1 MGKTAII
8 LFAHLP
14 DFEAR
19 VKSFSNLSSKKATKK
34 ISSVLT
40 RHFFSLARK
49 TNIETFLIDTYQQ
62 KGETFGEKISN
73 AFSAT
78 YAKGYKNVIC
88 IGNDCLDLDL
98 GGLQKAILEVE
109 NGKVVLGPTEDG
121 GTYLIGM
128 PQSEFDPSGFTNI
141 KWQTKQAYKNLI
153 LLFDEQ
159 KSSIFISE
167 VLIDVD
173 DGKDLLGYFKEN
185 ALVKIFTNIIKN
197 LQPKN
202 TLLFTQ
208 SFLRLIHS
216 QALLF
221 RGPPSLCSSF

>member
-19 VKSFSNLSSKKATKK
+19 VKSFSYLSSKRATKK

-40 RHFFSLARK
+40 QHFFHLAK
-49 TNIETFLIDTYQQ
+49 QTHVDTFLIDTLQQ
-62 KGETFGEKISN
+62 KGKNFGEKISN
-73 AFSAT
+73 AFSST
-78 YAKGYKNVIC
+78 YAKGYENVIC

-98 GGLQKAILEVE
+98 GGLQKAILEIE
-109 NGKVVLGPTEDG
+109 KGKVVLGPTEDG
-121 GTYLIGM
+121 GAYLIGI
-128 PQSEFDPSGFTNI
+128 PRSEFDSTGFTKI

-159 KSSIFISE
+159 KSSIFTSE
-167 VLIDVD
+167 ILADVD
-173 DGKDLLGYFKEN
+173 SAKDISGYFKG
-185 ALVKIFTNIIKN
+185 NIIIRVCTGIIQN
-197 LQPKN
+197 IQPKN
-202 TLLFTQ
+202 TPLFTQ